1 MCGIIGYVGTRDVVP
16 VLIGGLKKLEYRG
29 YDSAGVAVV
38 NGNGKGNA
46 VSVVR
51 AEGKLTNLEG
61 KLAETDLH
69 GTFGMGH
76 TRWATHGK
84 PNENNAHPH
93 RDCTGNVVVIHNGI
107 VENFLPLKQRL
118 KAAGHDFKSETDTE
132 VVAHLIEEYRKGGV
146 TFVDAVKKAL
156 KELEGH
162 YALVM
167 IAGDE
172 PGTIIAAKHGPPL
185 VIGLGEGENIVA
197 SDVAPLLSYT
207 RNIIYLE
214 DGEYAVA
221 NDQRV
226 EVFARDDSKVER
238 EPKRIT
244 WDAVMA
250 EKEGYRHYM
259 LKEIHEQPRAVRD
272 TFNGRMFEESGE
284 VFFNDLELTAEQW
297 AKFKRV
303 HIVACGT
310 SWHSGLVGKFVL
322 ESAGKI
328 PVEVDYGS
336 EYRYRNPIID
346 DETLVIGVTQSGE
359 TADTI
364 AAMQEAKQK
373 GARLIAICNVLGSAA
388 TRMADGTIYT
398 NAGPEIGVA
407 STKAFT
413 TQLTAFYLLSLYI
426 RQLRGDSPDEIRAA
440 MHELSTLPHKIEH
453 LLKTQEKKI
462 QQLANKWHNAQD
474 FLFLGRGVH
483 YPIALE
489 GALKLKEISYIH
501 AEGYPAGEM
510 KHGPIALIDENM
522 PVVAIATHTPVYE
535 KVVSNLQEVK
545 ARDGHLLA
553 IIDEGDEEMKTMAD
567 AYIEVPRTVE
577 ALQPI
582 LTVVP
587 TQLLAYYIALRRGC
601 DVDQPRNLAKSVT
614 VE

>member
-29 YDSAGVAVV
+29 YDSAGIAVV
-38 NGNGKGNA
+38 NGNG
-46 VSVVR
+46 VDVVR
-51 AEGKLTNLEG
+51 AEGKLSNLES
-61 KLAETDLH
+61 KLDEKTLH

-107 VENFLPLKQRL
+107 IENFLTLKSRL
-118 KAAGHDFKSETDTE
+118 KAQGHEFKSETDTE
-132 VVAHLIEEYRKGGV
+132 VVAHLIEEHRKGGV
-146 TFVDAVKKAL
+146 PFVDAVKKAL

-167 IAGDE
+167 IAADE
-172 PGTIIAAKHGPPL
+172 PGTIVAAKHGPPL
-185 VIGLGEGENIVA
+185 VVGLGEGENIIA
-197 SDVAPLLSYT
+197 SDVAPLLAYT

-221 NDQRV
+221 NDKKV
-226 EVFARDDSKVER
+226 ELFGESDQKIER
-238 EPKRIT
+238 EPRRIT
-244 WDAVMA
+244 WDAVTA

-284 VFFNDLELTAEQW
+284 VFFNDLHLSADEW

-303 HIVACGT
+303 HVVACGT
-310 SWHSGLVGKFVL
+310 SWHAGLVGKFII
-322 ESAGKI
+322 ENAARI

-336 EYRYRNPIID
+336 EYRYRDPIID
-346 DETLVIGVTQSGE
+346 ESTLVIGVTQSGE

-364 AAMQEAKQK
+364 AGMQEAKSK
-373 GARLIAICNVLGSAA
+373 GAKLITICNVLGAAA
-388 TRMADGTIYT
+388 TRMSDGVIYT

-426 RQLRGDSPDEIRAA
+426 RMLRGEDKDDIRYA
-440 MHELSTLPHKIEH
+440 MHEMSVIPHKIEH
-453 LLKTQEKKI
+453 LLKTQEKHI
-462 QQLANKWHNAQD
+462 EHLAHKYHRSQD

-522 PVVAIATHTPVYE
+522 PVVAIATHTPVYD
-535 KVVSNLQEVK
+535 KIVSNLQEAK
-545 ARDGHLLA
+545 ARDGKL
-553 IIDEGDEEMKTMAD
+553 IIICDEGDDEIKKMAD
-567 AYIEVPRTVE
+567 DYIEVPWSVE
-577 ALQPI
+577 PLQPI